1 MDKRSNPQ
9 YIKLNGYNAAYDFN
23 ISKVGDVIPNDYG
36 KKTRL
41 RAFKKN
47 LEEAEQVKRAQG
59 NSSTYRYISYTN
71 THINTN
77 NINNNSKN

>member
-23 ISKVGDVIPNDYG
+23 SSKVGDVIPNDYS

-47 LEEAEQVKRAQG
+47 FEEAEQVKRAQG
-59 NSSTYRYISYTN
+59 NSSTYSYISYTN
-71 THINTN
+71 TNTN
-77 NINNNSKN
+77 NINNNYKN

>member
-1 MDKRSNPQ
+1 MDKRSNPE
-9 YIKLNGYNAAYDFN
+9 YIKLNGYNTAYDFN
-23 ISKVGDVIPNDYG
+23 ISKVGDVIPNDYS

-47 LEEAEQVKRAQG
+47 FEEAEQVKRVQG
-59 NSSTYRYISYTN
+59 NSSTYSYISYTN
-71 THINTN
+71 THTKT